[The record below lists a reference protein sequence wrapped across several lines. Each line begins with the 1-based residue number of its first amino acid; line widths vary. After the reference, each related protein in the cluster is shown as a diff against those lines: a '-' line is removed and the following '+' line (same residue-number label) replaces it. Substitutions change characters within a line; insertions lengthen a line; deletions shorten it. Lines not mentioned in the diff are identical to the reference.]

1 MKRRSAKQKGKRA
14 VFETRDL
21 LLQHAAHLREEDI
34 QKPIGSRKGADL
46 VFSSKAKETYPFTVE
61 VKNQE
66 RLNIWEALE
75 QSENHC
81 AETELKPLLVFRR
94 NHSPLYVTLRF
105 EDFLNLIRAA
115 RGTIP
120 QEKLPDLTVAA
131 SPQ

>member
-21 LLQHAAHLREEDI
+21 LLAHANHLTEEDI

-46 VFSSKAKETYPFTVE
+46 VFSTKAKETYPFTVE

-75 QSENHC
+75 QSETHC

-105 EDFLNLIRAA
+105 EDFLKMIRAVEA
-115 RGTIP
+115 TVPG
-120 QEKLPDLTVAA
+120 EKLPEITLVT
-131 SPQ
+131 